1 VSDIRLVSLFT
12 GAGGLDYGFE
22 VAGFKIRVAL
32 EMDKDSCATLRN
44 NRPWPVIEQ
53 DIHKVKGKQ
62 ILEAGGLK
70 RGDVDIL
77 VGGPPCQPFSKSG
90 YWANGDTKRLK
101 DPRAD
106 TLHAFMRCVDEL
118 LPEVFFLENVH
129 GISYSGK
136 EEGFQLLQRMTER
149 INRKNGTVYRISW
162 KVLDASNFGV
172 PQQRTRFFLVSH
184 RDGRIFHFPEP
195 THRSINGGQA
205 LLASDKLAPV
215 VTSWDAIGHFGE
227 PPLDE
232 NLRVNGKWGDLLP
245 SIPEGENYLW
255 HTNRK
260 GGLPLFGWRTR
271 YWSFLLK
278 LAKARPSW
286 TIQAQP
292 GPAVGPFHWNN
303 RRLSV
308 KEMAAIQTFPKDT
321 EFVGGRNSV
330 QKQIGNAVP
339 SLLSEILARAIT
351 EQLFDIPARGH
362 PILTVAPR
370 RPIPP
375 PEPVQ
380 PVPEE
385 YFKFVGRHPDHPG
398 TRKGR
403 SAKSG
408 TVWQTGGTKGGR
420 NEQQHIETTP

>member
-1 VSDIRLVSLFT
+1 MPDLRLVSLFT

-22 VAGFKIRVAL
+22 AAGFKVQVAL
-32 EMDKDSCATLRN
+32 EMDKDCCATLRN
-44 NRPWPVIEQ
+44 NRPWAVIEE
-53 DIHKVKGKQ
+53 DIHRVDGKH
-62 ILEAGGLK
+62 ILETGGLK
-70 RGDVDIL
+70 KGDVDIL

-106 TLHAFMRCVDEL
+106 TLYAFMRCVDEL

-136 EEGFQLLQRMTER
+136 EEGFQLLQRMAGS
-149 INRKNGTVYRISW
+149 INKKHGTKYGISW
-162 KVLDASNFGV
+162 KVLDAADYGI

-184 RDGRIFHFPEP
+184 RDGRTFRFPEP
-195 THRSINGGQA
+195 THR
-205 LLASDKLAPV
+205 LLNSECTLESNRLAPAM
-215 VTSWDAIGHFGE
+215 TSWDAMGHLGK
-227 PPLDE
+227 PPPEE

-292 GPAVGPFHWNN
+292 GPAIGPFHWRN

-308 KEMAAIQTFPKDT
+308 KEMAALQTFPKDV

-339 SLLSEILARAIT
+339 SLLSEILARAIA
-351 EQLFDIPARGH
+351 EQLFDTPARGH
-362 PILTVAPR
+362 PILTLAPR

-375 PEPVQ
+375 PETVL
-380 PVPEE
+380 PVPEK
-385 YFKFVGRHPDHPG
+385 YLKFVGRHPDHPG
-398 TRKGR
+398 TRKGKSTKPGIAWQTR
-403 SAKSG
+403 SAR
-408 TVWQTGGTKGGR
+408 GGG
-420 NEQQHIETTP
+420 NEQPHIETTS